1 MPSPLLFQLLSRF
14 ITKTIYAKTYQKA
27 QSCHTALYVNSAQYF
42 QMRVE
47 GNRARAR
54 NDAAKRGA
62 SFGIIIHRRYA
73 NHGAKVALVLKS
85 VVPLEPE
92 CFIRMKSTFN
102 SLVVSC

>member
-1 MPSPLLFQLLSRF
+1 
-14 ITKTIYAKTYQKA
+14 
-27 QSCHTALYVNSAQYF
+27 
-42 QMRVE
+42 MRAE

-102 SLVVSC
+102 SLVFLAKIIPYARIDTAGCECRFVLCSKFK